1 MRTKYK
7 KIEFEFKLPDGVN
20 IEDIKKGIR
29 RVVIKCLR
37 EEGLSDEELGEVKI
51 NIELVE
57 ENDECKGGGHSPE
70 QGEEEKNK

>member
-7 KIEFEFKLPDGVN
+7 KIEFEFELPDGV
-20 IEDIKKGIR
+20 
-29 RVVIKCLR
+29 
-37 EEGLSDEELGEVKI
+37 KI
-51 NIELVE
+51 NVELVE

>member
-7 KIEFEFKLPDGVN
+7 KIEFEFELPDGVN

-29 RVVIKCLR
+29 RVVMKCLR

-57 ENDECKGGGHSPE
+57 EK
-70 QGEEEKNK
+70 